1 MKNLWITSIISLVLV
16 VIIYI
21 LFFTMM
27 PKPTKVEEVL
37 KSENIAKTSAIEEI
51 QKRGELLV
59 GMEAGYQPF
68 EMQDEKGNIVGF
80 DVDIAYE
87 LGKVVGFD
95 VDIAYEMG
103 KAIFGEGGE
112 KKVKIINTAWEGII
126 PALMTHKFDI
136 IMSGMTILQSRNLK
150 INFCEP
156 VYYIGQCLL
165 INKKDVDKYKSY
177 KDLNKKGVIITSK
190 LGVTGAFTA
199 EKMIPNA
206 DRRLFKDEATGA
218 IQVANGIADAFIYDE
233 PQVRVF
239 AAMYKDKTVGI
250 FDPITYEPLA
260 WAIRKGDPDFLNF
273 LNNFL
278 RQIRGDGRWDQF
290 KQKWFVD
297 WIAELAAKQ

>member
-1 MKNLWITSIISLVLV
+1 MKKSLFVILISMLIGSFGVGSAMA
-16 VIIYI
+16 
-21 LFFTMM
+21 FT
-27 PKPTKVEEVL
+27 TEDLAKV
-37 KSENIAKTSAIEEI
+37 SALEEI
-51 QKRGELLV
+51 LKRGELRV

-87 LGKVVGFD
+87 
-95 VDIAYEMG
+95 MG
-103 KAIFGEGGE
+103 KAIFGKGGE
-112 KKVKIINTAWEGII
+112 KKVKLINTAWEGII

-165 INKKDVDKYKSY
+165 INKKDVGKYKSY

-199 EKMIPNA
+199 EKMMPKA
-206 DRRLFKDEATGA
+206 TLRLFKTEAEPA
-218 IQVANGIADAFIYDE
+218 LQVANGLADAFIYDE

-260 WAIRKGDPDFLNF
+260 WAIRKGDPDFLNW
-273 LNNFL
+273 LNNFM

-297 WIAELAAKQ
+297 YVEELAKQQK

>member
-1 MKNLWITSIISLVLV
+1 MKKL
-16 VIIYI
+16 
-21 LFFTMM
+21 LFALLALLLAGSFCLGSAMAFT
-27 PKPTKVEEVL
+27 TEDL
-37 KSENIAKTSAIEEI
+37 AKASALEEI
-51 QKRGELLV
+51 LKRGELLV

-68 EMQDEKGNIVGF
+68 EMQDEKGNI
-80 DVDIAYE
+80 
-87 LGKVVGFD
+87 VGFD

-136 IMSGMTILQSRNLK
+136 IMSGMTALQSRNLN

-165 INKKDVDKYKSY
+165 INKKDVGKYKSY
-177 KDLNKKGVIITSK
+177 KDLNKKGVIVTSK

-199 EKMIPNA
+199 EKLMPNA
-206 DRRLFKDEATGA
+206 TLRLFKTEAEPA
-218 IQVANGIADAFIYDE
+218 LQVANGLADAFIYDE

-260 WAIRKGDPDFLNF
+260 WAIRKGDPDFLNW

-297 WIAELAAKQ
+297 YIEELARKQK

>member
-1 MKNLWITSIISLVLV
+1 MKKSLIVLLTALLV
-16 VIIYI
+16 GAFC
-21 LFFTMM
+21 LGSAMALT
-27 PKPTKVEEVL
+27 TED
-37 KSENIAKTSAIEEI
+37 IAKASAIEEI

-80 DVDIAYE
+80 DVDM
-87 LGKVVGFD
+87 
-95 VDIAYEMG
+95 AYEMG

-112 KKVKIINTAWEGII
+112 KKVKLINTAWEGII

-136 IMSGMTILQSRNLK
+136 IMSGMTVLQSRNLK
-150 INFCEP
+150 INFCDP

-165 INKKDVDKYKSY
+165 INKKDADKITNYR
-177 KDLNKKGVIITSK
+177 DLNKKGVIVTSK

-199 EKMIPNA
+199 EKLMPNA
-206 DRRLFKDEATGA
+206 TLRLFKTEAEGA
-218 IQVANGIADAFIYDE
+218 LQVANGLADGFIYDE

-239 AAMYKDKTVGI
+239 AAMYRDKTKGLYE
-250 FDPITYEPLA
+250 PLTYEPLA
-260 WAIRKGDPDFLNF
+260 WAIRKGDPDFLNW

-278 RQIRGDGRWDQF
+278 AQLRGDGRWEQI

-297 WIAELAAKQ
+297 YIIDMAGKQKP